1 MSGMNDIPEDRVAD
15 ADDDGD
21 RDSQGTAIGKAATN
35 GKSKKKENGARDEI
49 AAQDAFIAGMIY
61 SLGQR
66 ILPGAPYT
74 PSATPY
80 AQVYGAGAGSLDLD
94 RGRWKLEDCLRYDP
108 SLT

>member
-49 AAQDAFIAGMIY
+49 AAQDRAVLAMFKDANQAKVDRCVNILSK
-61 SLGQR
+61 SLER
-66 ILPGAPYT
+66 LW
-74 PSATPY
+74 
-80 AQVYGAGAGSLDLD
+80 V
-94 RGRWKLEDCLRYDP
+94 RYE
-108 SLT
+108 LYNHII